1 MSIASTADVIA
12 HDGGDLAPPL
22 VLSTAEATA
31 LADVLGGPVVT
42 VPVPS
47 GGGEGWA
54 WADDLDAWRG
64 QHVTGERAER
74 VVVAVWA
81 PVAAPRPVV
90 DVDLAAWIDEAEV
103 PLAAWCAALG
113 VAASRVADSG
123 TIVAV
128 AERPAPLDCAGHG
141 AAAAVADGVEALVR
155 SLARSEGPRG
165 VRVNLV
171 TTPTRLAPDHPV
183 APAPSLASH
192 PGTIEGEVAGAVTM
206 LLGSGTGGVT
216 GTVVH
221 ADCGRS
227 WR

>member
-1 MSIASTADVIA
+1 MSIASTADVLA
-12 HDGGDLAPPL
+12 HGAADPTPPL
-22 VLSTAEATA
+22 VLATPEAAA
-31 LADVLGGPVVT
+31 LAAALGVAAS
-42 VPVPS
+42 PVPLPT
-47 GGGEGWA
+47 GDARWPWGAG
-54 WADDLDAWRG
+54 LDAWRDESL
-64 QHVTGERAER
+64 TAEPVDR
-74 VVVAVWA
+74 IVVAVWA
-81 PVAAPRPVV
+81 PTSTPRPVV
-90 DVDLAAWIDEAEV
+90 ELSLSAWVDEAEA

-113 VAASRVADSG
+113 VAAARVVDGG

-171 TTPTRLAPDHPV
+171 TTPTRLAPGRPV
-183 APAPSLASH
+183 APAPSLATH
-192 PGTIEGEVAGAVTM
+192 PGSIEHEVAGAVAM
-206 LLGSGTGGVT
+206 LLGPGAGGVT